1 MKQPPHFHGFA
12 IRCVVPQG
20 FALPTL
26 MVILALASIATLLA
40 MRNLWVNDQL
50 LNAEAD
56 QLRTQHKAQALLP
69 IALADIL
76 GAATNKDGTT
86 NLRHAAGNATQTHAF
101 FPTSM
106 SEYDLLRQRLTTET
120 NQCSAGIC
128 APNTLDAKL
137 IKASYWQTQTASAM
151 SMSATD
157 TPYGDSSA
165 WYWVEVF
172 PQGSTNTA
180 NTANTPSTL
189 PFVYRITTL
198 ANGVMPG
205 STTVLQAIWVRNTPT
220 SNTGQWRSWHVLHD

>member
-1 MKQPPHFHGFA
+1 M
-12 IRCVVPQG
+12 I
-20 FALPTL
+20 
-26 MVILALASIATLLA
+26 ILSLASIATLLA

-76 GAATNKDGTT
+76 GAATNKDGPP
-86 NLRHAAGNATQTHAF
+86 NFRHAAGNDTQTHAF

-106 SEYDLLRQRLTTET
+106 GEYDLLRQRLSTET
-120 NQCSAGIC
+120 SQCSAGIC
-128 APNTLDAKL
+128 ASNTLDAKV
-137 IKASYWQTQTASAM
+137 IKASYWKTQTASAM
-151 SMSATD
+151 SVGATD
-157 TPYGDSSA
+157 TPYGDSKAWDNTA

-172 PQGSTNTA
+172 PQHSVS
-180 NTANTPSTL
+180 TANTPSTT

-198 ANGVMPG
+198 ANGVMPS

-220 SNTGQWRSWHVLHD
+220 SSTGQWRSWHVLHD